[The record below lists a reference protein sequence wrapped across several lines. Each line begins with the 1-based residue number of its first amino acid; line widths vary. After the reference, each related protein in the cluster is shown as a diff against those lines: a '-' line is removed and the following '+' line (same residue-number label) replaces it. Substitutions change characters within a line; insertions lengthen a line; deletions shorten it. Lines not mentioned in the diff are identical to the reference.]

1 MALLLIG
8 TVMTSSY
15 VATLEVSREGLQL
28 QSVSRDDEVDKSNME
43 GELKRI
49 NDSLGRI
56 ADSLKR

>member
-1 MALLLIG
+1 MALILIG

-28 QSVSRDDEVDKSNME
+28 QSVSRDDEVDKSNMV
-43 GELKRI
+43 GGLKRI

>member
-15 VATLEVSREGLQL
+15 VATLG
-28 QSVSRDDEVDKSNME
+28 VSRDDEVDKSNMV